1 MSSKACLVLG
11 GAVLGQVVPKVLTS
25 EPAKKCYVQCIA
37 AGMRAKACYLD
48 LVEQARAEV
57 GDMVAEA
64 TYMNAQSAATD
75 AQATASAATD
85 SK

>member
-1 MSSKACLVLG
+1 MSSKVCLLLG
-11 GAVLGQVVPKVLTS
+11 GAVLGQVAPKVLTS
-25 EPAKKCYVQCIA
+25 EPAKRCYVQCIA

-64 TYMNAQSAATD
+64 TYMNAQ
-75 AQATASAATD
+75 ATAESTTTD